1 MSEPIPTEIS
11 IGGKIRADQ
20 VPGLCKAIAE
30 ECVSL
35 EWGDAYFRPETAEDL
50 LAACQQFDG
59 VRVLWL
65 CNDQANYGRFDVL
78 EGFLEREKISFR
90 HKSDARFDF
99 DAEVVQYR
107 PQIGKVC
114 YASENSGQPLI
125 PLKTM
130 TSIAEAVDEAANT
143 AEGQTALELLRRLL
157 NIQQLMHEA
166 MLVVVPPLEPFEIVG

>member
-11 IGGKIRADQ
+11 IGGRIRAEL
-20 VPGLCKAIAE
+20 VSGLCKAIADD
-30 ECVSL
+30 CVSL

-50 LAACQQFDG
+50 LAACQEFDG

-99 DAEVVQYR
+99 DAEVVDYR
-107 PQIGKVC
+107 PDVGHVS
-114 YASENSGQPLI
+114 YSSDNSGQPLI
-125 PLKTM
+125 PLTTM
-130 TSIAEAVDEAANT
+130 TTIAAAIDQATNT
-143 AEGQTALELLRRLL
+143 AEGQTALELLRRLR

-166 MLVVVPPLEPFEIVG
+166 MPVVVPPLEPFEIVG